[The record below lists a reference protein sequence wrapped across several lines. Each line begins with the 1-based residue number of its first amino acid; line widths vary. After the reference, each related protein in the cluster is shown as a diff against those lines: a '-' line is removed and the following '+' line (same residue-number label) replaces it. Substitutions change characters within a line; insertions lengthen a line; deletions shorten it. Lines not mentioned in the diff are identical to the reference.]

1 MSQEWVFGLLFCVC
15 VKHLNRCKTRTLIY
29 LSCRGVVGILGVT
42 TQRRHS
48 KFAAI
53 CNLDADCT
61 YLRSLLQRLSS
72 EPARRFVFP
81 LHVWTVGAIWISTR
95 ITLGYFWWEAY
106 VRMRVTNLDFIL
118 HYWRNSRLWFWSFR
132 SICLFP
138 LGYVDDGLPPLEFP
152 TLWPDKCN
160 ENVFLHTRCVPHHN
174 SIKQFWA
181 NMCDVGFDRMT
192 WALRGISF

>member
-1 MSQEWVFGLLFCVC
+1 MYIYICVC
-15 VKHLNRCKTRTLIY
+15 VCVWNIPIDVKLVPWYILVPGEWWAFLESTLNEDIP
-29 LSCRGVVGILGVT
+29 
-42 TQRRHS
+42 
-48 KFAAI
+48 
-53 CNLDADCT
+53 
-61 YLRSLLQRLSS
+61 SLLWYAIWTQIARTCARYCNRLSS

-118 HYWRNSRLWFWSFR
+118 HYWRNSRLWFWSFT
-132 SICLFP
+132 SIYLFP